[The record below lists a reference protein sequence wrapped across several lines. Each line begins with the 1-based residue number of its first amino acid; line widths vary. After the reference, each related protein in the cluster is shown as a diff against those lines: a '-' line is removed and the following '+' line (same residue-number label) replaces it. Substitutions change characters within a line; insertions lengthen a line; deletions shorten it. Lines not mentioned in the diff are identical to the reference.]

1 MSLICARWLVQQA
14 AAKTRLA
21 EVQHAYEVLSE
32 PERRYHAVR
41 PIVPTHTC
49 EPSRRTHPYDTPHTA
64 VRRVIITRNCLCLG
78 GEHSDAWS
86 PLARKHYDRYGFD
99 ELDEQTPYADKDKKL
114 VDFYEGSKV

>member
-49 EPSRRTHPYDTPHTA
+49 EPSRRTHPAHCRAPGDHYAQLSLPG
-64 VRRVIITRNCLCLG
+64 RRAL
-78 GEHSDAWS
+78 SDAWS
-86 PLARKHYDRYGFD
+86 PLTRKHYDRYGFD

>member
-1 MSLICARWLVQQA
+1 MSLIGARWLVQQA
-14 AAKTRLA
+14 AAVTRLA

-41 PIVPTHTC
+41 PIVPHTHAN
-49 EPSRRTHPYDTPHTA
+49 PHDVHTPHTA

-78 GEHSDAWS
+78 GEHSDAWF
-86 PLARKHYDRYGFD
+86 PLTRKHYDRYGFD